1 MMSEHINGWLA
12 AYFDSQ
18 LGERRTQKVEVHL
31 KDCKE
36 CRQELER
43 LSGLRGLLQENPEAS
58 DLMSADRFVAQV
70 GLRLQP
76 RPTRTRTQRALSAMW
91 ISIPIVMLG
100 IWAFS
105 LTLTTLTGLAE
116 FAIDAGL
123 WNSLGDIFS
132 PTSQTG
138 FLSSINWRIGVSLVT
153 GLISLS
159 WLASWWISQQD
170 NRTQK
175 RTE

>member
-1 MMSEHINGWLA
+1 MSEHINGWLI
-12 AYFDSQ
+12 AYFDGQ
-18 LGERRTQKVEVHL
+18 LGERRTKKVEAHL
-31 KDCKE
+31 KDCEE

-43 LSGLRGLLQENPEAS
+43 LSSLRGLLQENPGAS
-58 DLMSADRFVAQV
+58 DLMPADRFVAQV

-76 RPTRTRTQRALSAMW
+76 RPTQTITQRALSAMW

-105 LTLTTLTGLAE
+105 QTLTTLTGLAVL
-116 FAIDAGL
+116 AIDAGL
-123 WNSLGDIFS
+123 WNNFSNTFS
-132 PTSQTG
+132 PTLQTSL
-138 FLSSINWRIGVSLVT
+138 LSSINWRIWASLMT

-159 WLASWWISQQD
+159 WLASWWISQQ
-170 NRTQK
+170 NSRVQK

>member
-1 MMSEHINGWLA
+1 
-12 AYFDSQ
+12 
-18 LGERRTQKVEVHL
+18 
-31 KDCKE
+31 
-36 CRQELER
+36 
-43 LSGLRGLLQENPEAS
+43 
-58 DLMSADRFVAQV
+58 
-70 GLRLQP
+70 
-76 RPTRTRTQRALSAMW
+76 MW

-123 WNSLGDIFS
+123 WNSLGNAFS
-132 PTSQTG
+132 QTSQTG
-138 FLSSINWRIGVSLVT
+138 LLSTNNWRIWVSLLT

-170 NRTQK
+170 SRAQNEPNKMLHATV
-175 RTE
+175 E

>member
-1 MMSEHINGWLA
+1 MSEHINGWLV
-12 AYFDSQ
+12 AYFDGQ
-18 LGERRTQKVEVHL
+18 LGERRTKKVEAHL
-31 KDCKE
+31 KDCEE
-36 CRQELER
+36 CHRELER
-43 LSGLRGLLQENPEAS
+43 LSSLRGLLRENPGAS
-58 DLMSADRFVAQV
+58 GLMPSDRFVAQV

-76 RPTRTRTQRALSAMW
+76 RPTRTRTHRALSALW
-91 ISIPIVMLG
+91 VSIPIVMLG

-116 FAIDAGL
+116 FVINAGL
-123 WNSLGDIFS
+123 WNSLGNAFS
-132 PTSQTG
+132 QTSQTG
-138 FLSSINWRIGVSLVT
+138 LLSTINWRIGVSLLT

-170 NRTQK
+170 SQVQK